1 MQMEFDTMYDKLKE
15 KFSTIVDEQNW
26 RAEEITVTAQT
37 LSPEEAIGN
46 PEEDDYPIL
55 KGKERIMEAQFL
67 GARGHAF
74 TDMFGN
80 YRGTINEILGMEM
93 KNNFRRAVFVSTL
106 NAVLR
111 HLGEVGGTV
120 HCKDR
125 EPQECSKILV
135 EKIRSEF
142 GNPRILLVGFQPR
155 MAEALSQGFALR
167 ITDRDE
173 ANMGT
178 KKFGVIIQS
187 PQETQQNVEWCE
199 LMVVTGSTAVNN
211 TMKEFIGEK
220 PVIFYGVTVAGAA
233 YLLGLNRFCPFGG

>member
-1 MQMEFDTMYDKLKE
+1 MYDTLKE
-15 KFSTIVDEQNW
+15 KFRAIVNEHNW
-26 RAEEITVTAQT
+26 GTEEITVTAQT

-55 KGKERIMEAQFL
+55 KGRERIVEAQFR

-80 YRGTINEILGMEM
+80 WRGTINEILTMEI

-111 HLGEVGGTV
+111 HLGMVEGTV

-125 EPQECSKILV
+125 APQECSKILV

-142 GNPRILLVGFQPR
+142 GNPKIFLVGFQPR
-155 MAEALSQGFALR
+155 MAEALAQGFSLR
-167 ITDRDE
+167 ISDLDD
-173 ANMGT
+173 ANIGA

-187 PQETQQNVEWCE
+187 PQEIQQNIEWCD

-220 PVIFYGVTVAGAA
+220 PILFYGVTVAGAA
-233 YLLGLNRFCPFGG
+233 HLLGLNRFCPFGS

>member
-1 MQMEFDTMYDKLKE
+1 MYDTLKE
-15 KFSTIVDEQNW
+15 KFRAIVNEHNW
-26 RAEEITVTAQT
+26 GTEEITVTAQT

-55 KGKERIMEAQFL
+55 KGRERIVEAQFR
-67 GARGHAF
+67 GVRGHAF

-80 YRGTINEILGMEM
+80 WRGTINEILTMEI

-111 HLGEVGGTV
+111 HLGMVEGTV

-125 EPQECSKILV
+125 APQECSKILV

-142 GNPRILLVGFQPR
+142 GNPKIFLVGFQPR
-155 MAEALSQGFALR
+155 MAEALAQGFLLR
-167 ITDRDE
+167 ISDLDD
-173 ANMGT
+173 ANIGA

-187 PQETQQNVEWCE
+187 PQEVQQNIEWCD

-220 PVIFYGVTVAGAA
+220 PILFYGVTVAGAA
-233 YLLGLNRFCPFGG
+233 HLLGLNRFCPFGS

>member
-1 MQMEFDTMYDKLKE
+1 MCEILKE
-15 KFSTIVDEQNW
+15 KFGSIVAEHNW
-26 RAEEITVTAQT
+26 GGEEIIVTAQT

-55 KGKERIMEAQFL
+55 KGRERIVEAQFR

-80 YRGTINEILGMEM
+80 WRGTINEILRMEI
-93 KNNFRRAVFVSTL
+93 KNNFRRAVFISTL

-111 HLGEVGGTV
+111 YLGKVEGTV

-125 EPQECSKILV
+125 APQECSKVLV

-142 GNPRILLVGFQPR
+142 GNPKVFLVGFQPR
-155 MAEALSQGFALR
+155 MAEALAKKFPLR
-167 ITDRDE
+167 ITDLDE
-173 ANMGT
+173 ANIGT
-178 KKFGVIIQS
+178 EKFGVKIQ
-187 PQETQQNVEWCE
+187 PPHEAKGNIDWCD

-211 TMKEFIGEK
+211 TMKEFIGKK
-220 PVIFYGVTVAGAA
+220 PVIFYGVTVAGPA

>member
-1 MQMEFDTMYDKLKE
+1 MYEQLRN
-15 KFSTIVDEQNW
+15 KFRTIVDEHNW
-26 RAEEITVTAQT
+26 SAEEITVTAQT

-55 KGKERIMEAQFL
+55 KGRERIMEAQFR

-80 YRGTINEILGMEM
+80 YRGTINEIIGMEM

-111 HLGEVGGTV
+111 YLGMVEGTV

-125 EPQECSKILV
+125 APQECSKILV

-142 GNPRILLVGFQPR
+142 GNPKILLVGFQPR
-155 MAEALSQGFALR
+155 MAEALARGFALR
-167 ITDRDE
+167 ITDLDE
-173 ANMGT
+173 ANIGT
-178 KKFGVIIQS
+178 KKFGVMIQS
-187 PQETQQNVEWCE
+187 PQEVQRNIEWCD

-211 TMKEFIGEK
+211 TMKEFIGKK

-233 YLLGLNRFCPFGG
+233 HLLGLNRFCPLGS

>member
-1 MQMEFDTMYDKLKE
+1 MYEQLRN
-15 KFSTIVDEQNW
+15 KFRTIVNEHNW
-26 RAEEITVTAQT
+26 SAEEIMVTAQT

-55 KGKERIMEAQFL
+55 KGRERIVEAQFR

-74 TDMFGN
+74 TDMFGKW
-80 YRGTINEILGMEM
+80 RGTINEILRMEI

-111 HLGEVGGTV
+111 HLRVVEGTV

-125 EPQECSKILV
+125 APQECSKILV

-142 GNPRILLVGFQPR
+142 GTPKVLLVGFQPR
-155 MAEALSQGFALR
+155 MAEALAQGFALR
-167 ITDRDE
+167 ITDLDE
-173 ANMGT
+173 ANIGT
-178 KKFGVIIQS
+178 EKFGVIIQP
-187 PQETQQNVEWCE
+187 PQEAQQNIEWCD

-211 TMKEFIGEK
+211 TMGEFIGKK
-220 PVIFYGVTVAGAA
+220 PVIFYGVTVAGPA
-233 YLLGLNRFCPFGG
+233 YLLGLNRFCPFGS

>member
-1 MQMEFDTMYDKLKE
+1 MYEILKE
-15 KFSTIVDEQNW
+15 KFSTIVNEHNW
-26 RAEEITVTAQT
+26 SAEEITVTAQT

-55 KGKERIMEAQFL
+55 KGRERIVEAQFR

-93 KNNFRRAVFVSTL
+93 KNNFRRAVFVATL

-111 HLGEVGGTV
+111 HLGILDGTV

-125 EPQECSKILV
+125 APQECSKILV

-142 GNPRILLVGFQPR
+142 GNPKVLLVGFQPR
-155 MAEALSQGFALR
+155 MAEALAQEFALR
-167 ITDRDE
+167 ITDLDE
-173 ANMGT
+173 ANIGT

-187 PQETQQNVEWCE
+187 PQEAQQNIEWCD

-211 TMKEFIGEK
+211 TMQEFIGKK
-220 PVIFYGVTVAGAA
+220 PVLFYGVTVAGPA
-233 YLLGLNRFCPFGG
+233 YLLGSNHFCPFGS

>member
-1 MQMEFDTMYDKLKE
+1 MYEILKE
-15 KFSTIVDEQNW
+15 KLRTFVNEHNW
-26 RAEEITVTAQT
+26 SAEEITVTAQT

-55 KGKERIMEAQFL
+55 KGREQIMEARFR

-93 KNNFRRAVFVSTL
+93 KNNFRRAVFVATL

-111 HLGEVGGTV
+111 HLGMVEGTV

-125 EPQECSKILV
+125 APQECSKILV

-142 GNPRILLVGFQPR
+142 GNPRIFLVGFQPR
-155 MAEALSQGFALR
+155 MAEALAQRFLLR
-167 ITDRDE
+167 ITDLDE
-173 ANMGT
+173 TNIGT
-178 KKFGVIIQS
+178 QKFGVNIQ
-187 PQETQQNVEWCE
+187 PPGEVQQNIEWCD

-211 TMKEFIGEK
+211 TMQEFIGKK
-220 PVIFYGVTVAGAA
+220 PVLFYGVTVAGPA
-233 YLLGLNRFCPFGG
+233 YLLGSNRFCPFGS

>member
-1 MQMEFDTMYDKLKE
+1 MYEQLRN
-15 KFSTIVDEQNW
+15 KFKAIVDEHNW
-26 RAEEITVTAQT
+26 SAEEITVTAQT

-55 KGKERIMEAQFL
+55 KGRERIMEAQFR

-80 YRGTINEILGMEM
+80 YRGTINEIIGMKM
-93 KNNFRRAVFVSTL
+93 KNNFRRAVFVATL

-111 HLGEVGGTV
+111 HLGMVEGTV

-125 EPQECSKILV
+125 APQECSKILV

-142 GNPRILLVGFQPR
+142 GNPRIFLVGFQPR
-155 MAEALSQGFALR
+155 MAEALAQRFLLR
-167 ITDRDE
+167 ITDLDE
-173 ANMGT
+173 TNIGT
-178 KKFGVIIQS
+178 QKFGVNIQ
-187 PQETQQNVEWCE
+187 PPGEVQQNIEWCD

-211 TMKEFIGEK
+211 TMQEFIGKK
-220 PVIFYGVTVAGAA
+220 PVLFYGVTVAGPA
-233 YLLGLNRFCPFGG
+233 YLLGSNRFCPFGS